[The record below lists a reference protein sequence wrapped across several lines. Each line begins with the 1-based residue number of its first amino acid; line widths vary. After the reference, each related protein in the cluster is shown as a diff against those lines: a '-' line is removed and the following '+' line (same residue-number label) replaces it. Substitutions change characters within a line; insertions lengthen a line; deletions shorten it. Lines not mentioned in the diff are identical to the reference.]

1 MAFERESWAI
11 EEEEEKEEEE
21 EEEGVVVVVV
31 VAAAAAVVGK
41 VIGEAGAR
49 GGGKNVHRS
58 ACEML
63 TVGSR
68 SGLNS

>member
-1 MAFERESWAI
+1 MAFERESLAI
-11 EEEEEKEEEE
+11 EEEEEDEEEV
-21 EEEGVVVVVV
+21 GVVVV
-31 VAAAAAVVGK
+31 VAAGAVVGK
-41 VIGEAGAR
+41 VAGEAGAR

-68 SGLNS
+68 SGLNR